1 MVITLPQKPQALKS
15 ISNTCSKHTFA
26 VIWAFNSYSINVAL
40 DGCKKKKKRNKIVP
54 QIDLNYTVPKYIFP
68 TDPSPHLLWSV
79 WSPWKGVM
87 VMVHPVLSV
96 AWFLRAS
103 TRLMNRVWSTEEL
116 WNTEVGF
123 PGDTEL
129 MVS

>member
-1 MVITLPQKPQALKS
+1 MVQ
-15 ISNTCSKHTFA
+15 
-26 VIWAFNSYSINVAL
+26 
-40 DGCKKKKKRNKIVP
+40 
-54 QIDLNYTVPKYIFP
+54 
-68 TDPSPHLLWSV
+68 
-79 WSPWKGVM
+79 
-87 VMVHPVLSV
+87 PVLSV